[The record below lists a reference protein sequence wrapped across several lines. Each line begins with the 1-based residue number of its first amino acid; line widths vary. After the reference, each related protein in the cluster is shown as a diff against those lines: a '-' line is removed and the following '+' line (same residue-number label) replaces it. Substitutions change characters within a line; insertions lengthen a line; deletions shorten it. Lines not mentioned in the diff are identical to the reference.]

1 MSIFSK
7 KEVIPEPITGIDTLR
22 QAVAARM
29 HKAGVLHALARD
41 VAGARLS
48 ELEDFVQRKR
58 VLQPAVLAGLAKE
71 IFDARLDENDML
83 VSLNQK
89 LPTPLCAANYPPR
102 IDPKTSPYYS
112 PPPRDHDAVLARMPR
127 PVNSV
132 PAKPKGPPPG
142 WADGG
147 T

>member
-1 MSIFSK
+1 MSIFNK
-7 KEVIPEPITGIDTLR
+7 KEPPTPEPISGIEALR

-89 LPTPLCAANYPPR
+89 PPTPLCAANYPSK

-112 PPPRDHDAVLARMPR
+112 PPPHDHDAVLARMPR
-127 PVNSV
+127 QVNPVLQKLKR
-132 PAKPKGPPPG
+132 PRPG
-142 WADGG
+142 WA
-147 T
+147 